1 VSSNREPAKGPYYPK
16 NREKYIGD
24 HVPIFRSSWEYRMMY
39 HLDNNPNV
47 LRWGSEN
54 VAVPYISPKDGKM
67 HRYFIDFY
75 AEIINKDGNREKL
88 LIEVKP
94 KKKLLPPK
102 TENRSRKTIM
112 TETLEYYIN
121 QSKWQSARAY
131 ASRNGMLWS
140 IYTEEDILGR
150 I

>member
-1 VSSNREPAKGPYYPK
+1 MYY
-16 NREKYIGD
+16 
-24 HVPIFRSSWEYRMMY
+24 
-39 HLDNNPNV
+39 LDNNSNV
-47 LRWGSEN
+47 VRWGSEN

-75 AEIINKDGNREKL
+75 VEIINREGNRSKL

-102 TENRSRKTIM
+102 TENRSRKTVM

-131 ASRNGMLWS
+131 AARNGMEWH
-140 IYTEEDILGR
+140 IYTEEDILNR
-150 I
+150 M